1 MVLNKVVCVSIVTI
15 RRENTGL
22 IIKDKGEDT
31 YTIGQTGLHF
41 ISNFDLGIATSCKQ
55 IMLRKPIKL
64 P

>member
-1 MVLNKVVCVSIVTI
+1 MVLNTVVCVSIVTI
-15 RRENTGL
+15 RRENAGL
-22 IIKDKGEDT
+22 IKDKGEDT
-31 YTIGQTGLHF
+31 YTIGQTGLDF